1 VLLSLGFRPTWLEP
15 ADAWRLAA
23 VASLA
28 MAEAGEAVAG
38 LRAGSI
44 RLKWPNDLV
53 IALGTPGAVRK
64 LAGVLGETEGLGT
77 PDPRVVVGLGI
88 NVDWAPGD
96 FPAELASIMTSL
108 REAGGEREIDTARL
122 LERFLEGLE
131 APVEA
136 LRAGRFDGADWAD
149 RQLTT
154 GRTVRLVT
162 AAGDEVVHAVGVD
175 TATGALVVED
185 PASAS
190 GERRVLVGE
199 ISHVRLADPIT
210 AAV

>member
-1 VLLSLGFRPTWLEP
+1 
-15 ADAWRLAA
+15 
-23 VASLA
+23 
-28 MAEAGEAVAG
+28 M
-38 LRAGSI
+38 
-44 RLKWPNDLV
+44 
-53 IALGTPGAVRK
+53 
-64 LAGVLGETEGLGT
+64 AGVLGETEGLGT

-88 NVDWAPGD
+88 NADWAPGD

-108 REAGGEREIDTARL
+108 REAGGEREIDMGRL

-154 GRTVRLVT
+154 GRTVTLVT

-175 TATGALVVED
+175 TATGALVIED
-185 PASAS
+185 PANAS